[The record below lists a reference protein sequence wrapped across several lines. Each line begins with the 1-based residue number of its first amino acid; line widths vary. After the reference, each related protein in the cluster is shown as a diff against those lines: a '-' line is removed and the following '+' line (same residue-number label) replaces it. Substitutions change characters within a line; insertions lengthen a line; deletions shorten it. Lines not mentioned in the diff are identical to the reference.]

1 MAWCSR
7 AIWSKS
13 CSVVIGSKQRSA
25 NVRHFNSLCG
35 SVFLSKMAEG
45 QSAAT
50 CARWL
55 TRAPFVSVYP
65 GDVVQR
71 VLNVLEI
78 DAVVFHS
85 AAASARIRSWR

>member
-1 MAWCSR
+1 
-7 AIWSKS
+7 
-13 CSVVIGSKQRSA
+13 
-25 NVRHFNSLCG
+25 
-35 SVFLSKMAEG
+35 MAEG

-85 AAASARIRSWR
+85 AAASARIRCCRYGLKLAVTSDRATFPCDQSTKR